1 MVLEFLK
8 GVISYDI
15 DGIYY
20 QKSFTS
26 LGDSPI
32 PHGTIHLVRS
42 VSSFEL
48 YSVVLIPDKHTRFTL
63 HTCTLSFQAPVP
75 VSSVFSNG
83 FQSWTVSQE
92 YESGERERPLSRAAA
107 PWVNTY
113 HLKTYGD
120 QHFYTYR
127 GEPGLS
133 HSHTYTYLRHDQDQM
148 TLIASLSERWGY
160 TIFETS
166 LVQGEP
172 PAVQLLKECEALV
185 VSESIELCCFMVERG
200 GEQQVFSSWAKHST
214 GTVGCAEPAS
224 GWTSWY
230 THYDRITESIVR
242 KNLKAFSEKKIP
254 IDYFQIDDGWQQAVG
269 DWMEVRAT
277 FPGGMKALADEIR
290 TAGYTPG
297 LWLAP
302 FVAVEHSAICEEHA
316 DWIVRDTEGR
326 PVPAGYDP
334 KNWGGTFYALDIDL
348 PEVQKYLRRVFT
360 TVRDLWGY
368 GLVKLDFLYAAALI
382 PRHGK
387 SRGQIMY
394 EGMELL
400 RELCGPMKIIGCGVP
415 LGSAAGKVDYCRI
428 GGDISPGWED
438 RRLSLIRYRERVST
452 VDSLK
457 NTIGRRQLDRTL
469 FLNDPDVIMLR
480 SEQTSMS
487 TEQRYTLLLVN
498 NLFGSLIF
506 TSDDID
512 SYDEQTLSLYES
524 LFPLRTKHISSS
536 ETADGVTVT
545 RFSIGERAY
554 LAVINLTSKR
564 RTWVIPEVPGAVLFT
579 SGLQGERPL
588 TVSSGESVT
597 LPPHTSR
604 CMLIPDTADW
614 GVLGTTDRLFPG
626 SEIHCLYAVQE
637 SDGVTVNLYGEL
649 ESRVPGLGSLYVRLP
664 RAYRHEQAEVF
675 LHGSRAERC
684 LVGGIEAVRF
694 DLEHLL

>member
-1 MVLEFLK
+1 M
-8 GVISYDI
+8 
-15 DGIYY
+15 
-20 QKSFTS
+20 
-26 LGDSPI
+26 
-32 PHGTIHLVRS
+32 
-42 VSSFEL
+42 
-48 YSVVLIPDKHTRFTL
+48 
-63 HTCTLSFQAPVP
+63 
-75 VSSVFSNG
+75 
-83 FQSWTVSQE
+83 
-92 YESGERERPLSRAAA
+92 
-107 PWVNTY
+107 
-113 HLKTYGD
+113 
-120 QHFYTYR
+120 
-127 GEPGLS
+127 
-133 HSHTYTYLRHDQDQM
+133 
-148 TLIASLSERWGY
+148 
-160 TIFETS
+160 
-166 LVQGEP
+166 
-172 PAVQLLKECEALV
+172 
-185 VSESIELCCFMVERG
+185 
-200 GEQQVFSSWAKHST
+200 
-214 GTVGCAEPAS
+214 
-224 GWTSWY
+224 
-230 THYDRITESIVR
+230 
-242 KNLKAFSEKKIP
+242 
-254 IDYFQIDDGWQQAVG
+254 
-269 DWMEVRAT
+269 
-277 FPGGMKALADEIR
+277 
-290 TAGYTPG
+290 
-297 LWLAP
+297 
-302 FVAVEHSAICEEHA
+302 
-316 DWIVRDTEGR
+316 
-326 PVPAGYDP
+326 
-334 KNWGGTFYALDIDL
+334 
-348 PEVQKYLRRVFT
+348 
-360 TVRDLWGY
+360 
-368 GLVKLDFLYAAALI
+368 
-382 PRHGK
+382 
-387 SRGQIMY
+387 
-394 EGMELL
+394 
-400 RELCGPMKIIGCGVP
+400 
-415 LGSAAGKVDYCRI
+415 
-428 GGDISPGWED
+428 
-438 RRLSLIRYRERVST
+438 SLIRYRERVST